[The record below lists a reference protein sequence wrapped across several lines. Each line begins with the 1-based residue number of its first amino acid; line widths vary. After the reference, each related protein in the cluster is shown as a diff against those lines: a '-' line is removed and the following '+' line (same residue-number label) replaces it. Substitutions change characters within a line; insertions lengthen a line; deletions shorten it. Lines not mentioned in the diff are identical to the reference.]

1 MKRRKIAKSRTREM
15 RVHAFKAHHS
25 ALSVENGSEILPV
38 KDRTGEKET
47 ESRIETGNEAS

>member
-1 MKRRKIAKSRTREM
+1 MPLKRIIPRSQLK
-15 RVHAFKAHHS
+15 
-25 ALSVENGSEILPV
+25 NGSEILPV